1 MARPSMAGQR
11 RREILDAFECCILQH
26 GIAGTSLEM
35 LAEAAGMK
43 RSILRH
49 YIGNRD
55 AIIEALGERWYGH
68 YDEQWQ
74 QTLSYLPES
83 DRLDCLVEILFAE
96 RDQDYAEGVI
106 IGEALFI
113 EAKRLA
119 TLKAKYQQST
129 AQFIGITCAELKR
142 DDPAIS
148 DDKATAM
155 AHGLH
160 SIYMM
165 AESLV
170 ALNHQGDLP
179 KLKRAARLLLGLD

>member
-11 RREILDAFECCILQH
+11 RREILDAFESCILRH

-55 AIIEALGERWYGH
+55 AIIEALGERWYSH

-74 QTLSYLPES
+74 QTLAYLPES
-83 DRLDCLVEILFAE
+83 GRLDALVEILFAE
-96 RDQDYAEGVI
+96 RDEAYAEGVI

-113 EAKRLA
+113 EAKRLPG
-119 TLKAKYQQST
+119 LKAKYQQAAS
-129 AQFIGITCAELKR
+129 QFIEICCTELKR
-142 DDPAIS
+142 NDPAIEH
-148 DDKATAM
+148 DRATAI

-160 SIYMM
+160 GIYMM

-170 ALNHQGDLP
+170 GLDLQQDLT
-179 KLKRAARLLLGLD
+179 KLRRAARVLLGLD